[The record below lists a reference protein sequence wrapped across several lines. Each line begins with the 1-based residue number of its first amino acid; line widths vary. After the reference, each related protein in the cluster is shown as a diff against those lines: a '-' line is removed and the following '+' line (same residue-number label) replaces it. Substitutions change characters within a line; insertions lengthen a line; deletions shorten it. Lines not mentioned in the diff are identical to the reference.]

1 MARRHWD
8 RPRLGR
14 YLGPGVGVVMFV
26 SPPPA
31 GMQIEAWWVAAIA
44 VLMAAWWITEAIP
57 LAATALLP
65 FVLLPTLNVVSVD
78 EVGEAYAN
86 PVIFL
91 FLGGFLLASAVQRW
105 GLHRRLALLTIAV
118 VGTRPQRVVLG
129 FMLASGGLSMWISNT
144 ATAMMMLPIALSVA
158 ARGKG
163 NPGFPAALM
172 LATAYG
178 ASIGGVATLIGT
190 PPNAILAGM
199 LADLYHLRV
208 GFAQWMAFGLPLS
221 AVMMVVSWWYLTRF
235 HFRNAMAVSLGG
247 DGAVARDLA
256 ALGPITVPERRVAA
270 VFLLVAALWVGR
282 GLLPIGTL
290 ARVSDAGIAIAAAM
304 ALFVLPAGRDGQRL
318 LDGAATQE
326 LPWDVL
332 ILFGG
337 GFALAGAFQDSGL
350 SEWIGR
356 QLGVIGSN
364 PLWVVVGVTAIV
376 VLLLTELTSNTA
388 TAALLIPIIAGVAD
402 GADLSAPVLMVAVA
416 TAASYAFMLPV
427 ATPPNAVVFGSR
439 CVDIADMV
447 GAGLVLNLAG
457 AIVITVMVSWWLP
470 WVWPAA
476 AGG

>member
-1 MARRHWD
+1 MARRHWN

-14 YLGPGVGVVMFV
+14 YLGPGVAVLMVVL
-26 SPPPA
+26 PPPA
-31 GMQIEAWWVAAIA
+31 GMQAEAWWVAAVA
-44 VLMAAWWITEAIP
+44 VLMAIWWITEAIP
-57 LAATALLP
+57 LAATALVP
-65 FVLLPTLNVVSVD
+65 FVLFPALDVVSVD
-78 EVGEAYAN
+78 EVGAAYAN

-91 FLGGFLLASAVQRW
+91 FLGGFLLALAVQRW
-105 GLHRRLALLTIAV
+105 DLHRRVALLTVTV

-158 ARGKG
+158 ARGEG
-163 NPGFPAALM
+163 NQGFPAALM

-199 LADLYHLRV
+199 LADLYGLRV

-221 AVMMVVSWWYLTRF
+221 AVMMVLSWWYLTRF
-235 HFRNAMAVSLGG
+235 HFRNAMGVNLGSHG
-247 DGAVARDLA
+247 VVARDLA
-256 ALGPITVPERRVAA
+256 ALGSITVPERRVAA
-270 VFLLVAALWVGR
+270 VFLLAAALWVGR
-282 GLLPIGTL
+282 GLLPLDTL
-290 ARVSDAGIAIAAAM
+290 ARLSDAGIAIAGAI
-304 ALFVLPAGRDGQRL
+304 ALFVLPAGRDGRRL
-318 LDGAATQE
+318 LDWADTRE

-337 GFALAGAFQDSGL
+337 GFALAGAFQETGL

-356 QLGVIGSN
+356 QLAVIGGN
-364 PLWVVVGVTAIV
+364 PLWVVVGVTVIV

-402 GADLSAPVLMVAVA
+402 GADLSAPALMIAVA

-439 CVDIADMV
+439 YVDISDMV
-447 GAGLVLNLAG
+447 RAGLVLNLAG
-457 AIVITVMVSWWLP
+457 MIVITALVSWWLP